1 MSITGASPYCFPCD
15 KMTHWIEIYVRDE
28 FNRPFSGVRGTL
40 LDYGGNAF
48 PIYLD
53 ERPIFVDRM
62 APGPVTIL
70 LECDAWISAAQGDER
85 TPNTA
90 ADSDPTKEFAASH
103 RGHKGSATRHFEVTA
118 GDLTELSEGQ
128 SLPSRHQKGQAD
140 KLKLITDKS
149 YVLKVRG
156 FNFITLRVGMFFD
169 GTANNTYSAQ
179 WGKSK
184 LDSYYHKWYPLHNL
198 YKDRPPIE
206 WPEEVF
212 KFPEQDKFRFFW
224 QEDHAVKSSAANEP
238 TNIQK
243 LYDLYLRDVYL
254 DKERVFVHSEYITGI
269 GTGNETDS
277 TKPADESVLI
287 GQATGLGKYG
297 VESKVETSIH
307 QFSRL
312 IEKIRDSDEYK
323 KTRADGVSNI
333 ELDVF
338 GFSRGAAA
346 ARHFVNLIIDGTASV
361 FAAKMAQAFMANSVE
376 LKTGFNWNSDAS
388 VSIKFVGLFD
398 TVAAIADLTKQ
409 DFSPHNNNNGGVR
422 LWLDPD
428 RVKRVVHLTAHKKTE
443 YRRNF
448 SLNRI
453 NSAEHFHEYVVPGAH
468 SDIGGGYH
476 SLNAYTTLSRQRR
489 LTIPYLLPLLE
500 NKPIKRVIKP
510 VGYWNGDEVKR
521 RIADKLQP
529 IIEQEVAL
537 GWNRDDYHID
547 YQILRTGN
555 KERTRLQGTL
565 YQKRVVSGDL
575 SRLYLRVMFGLAQHY
590 GVPLNDTDGQ
600 VWYEAGDSYYSVPT
614 NIGKY
619 RFADFCDKAL
629 ATAKNGELLEEL
641 NVSNVAEIEDSPI
654 INKLFDA
661 NLIHHSSD
669 NTIANKPNKVGKG
682 YQRETYP
689 CLKES

>member
-90 ADSDPTKEFAASH
+90 ADSDPTKEFAASY
-103 RGHKGSATRHFEVTA
+103 RGHKGSATRYFEVTA
-118 GDLTELSEGQ
+118 GDLTELIEGQ

-140 KLKLITDKS
+140 KLKLVTDKS

-179 WGKSK
+179 WGKNK
-184 LDSYYHKWYPLHNL
+184 LDSYYSTWYPLYHL
-198 YKDRPPIE
+198 YQDRPPIE
-206 WPEEVF
+206 WPEELF
-212 KFPEQDKFRFFW
+212 KFPEQDKFHFFW

-243 LYDLYLRDVYL
+243 LYNLYPVNLFDEN
-254 DKERVFVHSEYITGI
+254 KKVFSTAQYVTGV
-269 GTGNETDS
+269 GTGNSTDY
-277 TKPADESVLI
+277 TKPAEESVLI
-287 GQATGLGKYG
+287 GQAMGLGKYG
-297 VESKVETSIH
+297 VEAKADTGIDQICTIFKEL
-307 QFSRL
+307 RL
-312 IEKIRDSDEYK
+312 NRKYDEYNI
-323 KTRADGVSNI
+323 DGILNFK
-333 ELDVF
+333 LDLF
-338 GFSRGAAA
+338 GFSRGAAV
-346 ARHFVNLIIDGTASV
+346 ARHFANLVIDGEQGAV
-361 FAAKMAQAFMANSVE
+361 AQKIINACKNNKIE
-376 LKTGFNWNSDAS
+376 LKANFDWNSDKAI
-388 VSIKFVGLFD
+388 SINFVGLFD
-398 TVAAIADLTKQ
+398 TVAAIVDLTKQ

-575 SRLYLRVMFGLAQHY
+575 SRLYLRIMFGLAQHY
-590 GVPLNDTDGQ
+590 GVPLSDTDGQ
-600 VWYEAGDSYYSVPT
+600 VWYSARDSYYSVPA

-629 ATAKNGELLEEL
+629 AAAKNGELLEEL
-641 NVSNVAEIEDSPI
+641 NVNNVAEIEDCSI

-669 NTIANKPNKVGKG
+669 NTIANKPNKVGKS

>member
-1 MSITGASPYCFPCD
+1 MSITGASPYCLPCD
-15 KMTHWIEIYVRDE
+15 RMTHWIEIYIRDE

-53 ERPIFVDRM
+53 DGPIFVDRM
-62 APGPVTIL
+62 APGPATIL

-85 TPNTA
+85 IPNRA
-90 ADSDPTKEFAASH
+90 KDSDPTKEFADSH
-103 RGHKGSATRHFEVTA
+103 LGHKGSATRYFEVTA
-118 GDLTELSEGQ
+118 GDLTELSEGL

-184 LDSYYHKWYPLHNL
+184 LDSYYHKWHPLHNL

-224 QEDHAVKSSAANEP
+224 QEDHAVKSSAANEL

-243 LYDLYLRDVYL
+243 LYGLYPINKL
-254 DKERVFVHSEYITGI
+254 DENRNVFLTAQYVTGV
-269 GTGNETDS
+269 GTGNSTDY
-277 TKPADESVLI
+277 TKPAEESVLI
-287 GQATGLGKYG
+287 GQAMGLGKYG
-297 VESKVETSIH
+297 VEAKADTGIDQICTIFKEL
-307 QFSRL
+307 RL
-312 IEKIRDSDEYK
+312 NRKYDEYNI
-323 KTRADGVSNI
+323 DGILNFK
-333 ELDVF
+333 LDIF
-338 GFSRGAAA
+338 GFSRGAAV
-346 ARHFVNLIIDGTASV
+346 ARHFANLVIDGEQGAV
-361 FAAKMAQAFMANSVE
+361 AQKIINACKKNEIE
-376 LKTGFNWNSDAS
+376 LKANFDWNSDKAI
-388 VSIKFVGLFD
+388 SINFVGLFD
-398 TVAAIADLTKQ
+398 TVAAMVDLTKG
-409 DFSPHNNNNGGVR
+409 DISPHNNHNGGVR

-428 RVKRVVHLTAHKKTE
+428 RVKRVVHLTAHRKTE

-453 NSAEHFHEYVVPGAH
+453 NAADHFHEYVVPGAH

-590 GVPLNDTDGQ
+590 GVPLSDTDGQ
-600 VWYEAGDSYYSVPT
+600 VWYSTRDSYYSVPT

-629 ATAKNGELLEEL
+629 AAAKSGELLEEL
-641 NVSNVAEIEDSPI
+641 NISNVAEIKDSPI
-654 INKLFDA
+654 INKLLDA

-669 NTIANKPNKVGKG
+669 NTIANKPNKVGEG
-682 YQRETYP
+682 YQREIYP
-689 CLKES
+689 CQKES

>member
-53 ERPIFVDRM
+53 DDPIFVDRM

-103 RGHKGSATRHFEVTA
+103 RGHKGSATRYFEVTA

-179 WGKSK
+179 WGKNK
-184 LDSYYHKWYPLHNL
+184 LDSYYSKWYPLYHL
-198 YKDRPPIE
+198 YQDRPPIE
-206 WPEEVF
+206 WPEELF
-212 KFPEQDKFRFFW
+212 KFPEQDKFHFFW

-254 DKERVFVHSEYITGI
+254 EKERLFVHPEYITGI
-269 GTGNETDS
+269 GTGNETDN

-287 GQATGLGKYG
+287 GQAMGLGKYG
-297 VESKVETSIH
+297 VEAKVVTAIEQLSQSLKGITN
-307 QFSRL
+307 SRVYS
-312 IEKIRDSDEYK
+312 E
-323 KTRADGVSNI
+323 SNI
-333 ELDVF
+333 DGLSSIEFDVF

-346 ARHFVNLIIDGTASV
+346 ARHFVNLVIDGKRGV
-361 FAAKMAQAFMANSVE
+361 FAEIMAQACNANDVE
-376 LKTGFNWNSDAS
+376 MKTGFNWNSDSS

-398 TVAAIADLTKQ
+398 TVAAMVDLTKG
-409 DFSPHNNNNGGVR
+409 DISPHNNNNGGVR

-428 RVKRVVHLTAHKKTE
+428 RVKRVVHLTAHRKTE

-510 VGYWNGDEVKR
+510 VGYGNIDEVKR
-521 RIADKLQP
+521 RIRAKLEP
-529 IIEQEVAL
+529 TIKRELAL
-537 GWNRDDYHID
+537 GWNIKDYHID
-547 YQILRTGN
+547 FQLLRTVS
-555 KERTRLQGTL
+555 KKRTRLQGAL

-590 GVPLNDTDGQ
+590 GVPLSDIDGQ

-629 ATAKNGELLEEL
+629 AAAKSGELLEEL
-641 NVSNVAEIEDSPI
+641 NISNVAEIKDSPI

-669 NTIANKPNKVGKG
+669 NTIANKPNKVGEG
-682 YQRETYP
+682 YQREIYP
-689 CLKES
+689 CQKES

>member
-1 MSITGASPYCFPCD
+1 MSITGASPYCFPCESR
-15 KMTHWIEIYVRDE
+15 THWIEIYVRDE

-40 LDYGGNAF
+40 IDYGGNSF

-53 ERPIFVDRM
+53 DGPIYIQRM
-62 APGPVTIL
+62 APGPATIQ
-70 LECDAWISAAQGDER
+70 LECDTWITAAQGEQR
-85 TPNTA
+85 IPNTEV
-90 ADSDPTKEFAASH
+90 DNDPTKEFAGSH
-103 RGHKGSATRHFEVTA
+103 QNTKGSATRYFEVTA
-118 GDLTELSEGQ
+118 GDLTELSEGL
-128 SLPSRHQKGQAD
+128 SLPPRHQKGQAD

-179 WGKSK
+179 WGKSM
-184 LDSYYHKWYPLHNL
+184 LDSYYYKWYPLHNL

-224 QEDHAVKSSAANEP
+224 QEDHAVDSSAANEP
-238 TNIQK
+238 TNVQK

-254 DKERVFVHSEYITGI
+254 EKERVFVHPEYITGI
-269 GTGNETDS
+269 GTGNETDN
-277 TKPADESVLI
+277 TKPADESVLV
-287 GQATGLGKYG
+287 GQAMGLGKYG
-297 VESKVETSIH
+297 VEAKVLTGIEQLCKSLESI
-307 QFSRL
+307 SDL
-312 IEKIRDSDEYK
+312 DSFNL
-323 KTRADGVSNI
+323 TDGLRNI
-333 ELDVF
+333 CFDVF

-346 ARHFVNLIIDGTASV
+346 ARHFVNLVVDRKRGV
-361 FAAKMAQAFMANSVE
+361 FAEKMAQACKANGVE
-376 LKTGFNWNSDAS
+376 LKAGFSWNSDLS
-388 VSIKFVGLFD
+388 VSVNFVGLFD
-398 TVAAIADLTKQ
+398 TVAAMVDLTKG
-409 DFSPHNNNNGGVR
+409 DISPHNDNNGGVR

-453 NSAEHFHEYVVPGAH
+453 NTAEHFHEYVVPGAH

-476 SLNAYTTLSRQRR
+476 SHNSYTTLSRQRR

-500 NKPIKRVIKP
+500 NKPIKRVIKA
-510 VGYWNGDEVKR
+510 VGYWNVNEVKR
-521 RIADKLQP
+521 QIAAKLEP

-537 GWNRDDYHID
+537 GWNSKHYHIE
-547 YQILRTGN
+547 YQTLRKGN
-555 KERTRLQGTL
+555 KERTSIQGTV
-565 YQKRVVSGDL
+565 YKKRVVSGDL

-590 GVPLNDTDGQ
+590 GVPVSDDDSQ
-600 VWYEAGDSYYSVPT
+600 VWYEAGDNYYSVPT

-619 RFADFCDKAL
+619 NFSDFCDKAL
-629 ATAKNGELLEEL
+629 AAAKNGELLKEL
-641 NVSNVAEIEDSPI
+641 NVNNVEEIKQSPI
-654 INKLFDA
+654 IRKLFDA

-669 NTIANKPNKVGKG
+669 NTIANKPNKVGEC
-682 YQRETYP
+682 YQRQTYP
-689 CLKES
+689 CQKES

>member
-1 MSITGASPYCFPCD
+1 MSITGASPYCLPCD
-15 KMTHWIEIYVRDE
+15 RMTHWIEIYIRDE

-53 ERPIFVDRM
+53 DGPIFIDRM
-62 APGPVTIL
+62 APGPATIL
-70 LECDAWISAAQGDER
+70 LECDAWIPAAQGDER
-85 TPNTA
+85 IPNSAT
-90 ADSDPTKEFAASH
+90 DSDPTKEFADNH
-103 RGHKGSATRHFEVTA
+103 LGHKGSATRYFEVTA
-118 GDLTELSEGQ
+118 GDLTELSEGL

-224 QEDHAVKSSAANEP
+224 QEDHAVKSSAANEL

-243 LYDLYLRDVYL
+243 LYGLYPINKL
-254 DKERVFVHSEYITGI
+254 DENRNVFSTAQYVTGI
-269 GTGNETDS
+269 GTGNETDN
-277 TKPADESVLI
+277 TKPADESVLV
-287 GQATGLGKYG
+287 GQAMGLGKYG
-297 VESKVETSIH
+297 VEAKVVTAIEQLSRSIEGIINLRVYSEEDIDG
-307 QFSRL
+307 FSS
-312 IEKIRDSDEYK
+312 IEF
-323 KTRADGVSNI
+323 
-333 ELDVF
+333 DVF

-346 ARHFVNLIIDGTASV
+346 ARHFVNLVIDGKRGV
-361 FAAKMAQAFMANSVE
+361 FAEKMAQACIANNIE
-376 LKTGFNWNSDAS
+376 LKTGFNWNSDVS

-398 TVAAIADLTKQ
+398 TVAAMVDLTKG
-409 DFSPHNNNNGGVR
+409 DISPHNNNNGGVR

-500 NKPIKRVIKP
+500 NKPIKLVIKP
-510 VGYWNGDEVKR
+510 VGYGNIDEVKR
-521 RIADKLQP
+521 RIIAKLEP
-529 IIEQEVAL
+529 TIKRELAL
-537 GWNRDDYHID
+537 GWNIKDYHID
-547 YQILRTGN
+547 FQLLRTGN
-555 KERTRLQGTL
+555 KKRTRLQGTL

-590 GVPLNDTDGQ
+590 GVPLSDNGGK
-600 VWYEAGDSYYSVPT
+600 VWYSTEDSYYSVPT
-614 NIGKY
+614 DIGKY

-629 ATAKNGELLEEL
+629 EAAKSGELLEEL
-641 NVSNVAEIEDSPI
+641 NTSNVSEIKDSPI

-669 NTIANKPNKVGKG
+669 NTIANKPNKVGEC
-682 YQRETYP
+682 YQRQTYP